1 MAYKWDN
8 YPLKIKTSRTTAVI
22 SIKANVDPNSSLLP
36 KYEGMTISLTIRI
49 PDNVVEIE
57 NHYTSKTADMELDLS
72 NMRSSDNVWW
82 VLYKLKRKL
91 VIKCRGEKVWEMDYI
106 NLFDRKY
113 DGAVFSQ
120 RSMRA
125 WSKKVEELMFTDQH
139 TAGLSYRRSGRL

>member
-1 MAYKWDN
+1 MACKWDN
-8 YPLKIKTSRTTAVI
+8 YPLMIKTSQITAVI

-72 NMRSSDNVWW
+72 NMTSSENVWW
-82 VLYKLKRKL
+82 VLYKLNRKL

-120 RSMRA
+120 RSMKA
-125 WSKKVEELMFTDQH
+125 WSKKVEEIMFTDRH
-139 TAGLSYRRSGRL
+139 TAGLSYQRSGRL